1 MHHDRDNDICFELLG
16 DVVAKMLVQFPL
28 NGSEMP
34 ANDNFEKRPDAVK
47 RSGQSGRAREK
58 KLRSSKPKK
67 PRI

>member
-34 ANDNFEKRPDAVK
+34 ANENFQKRPDAVK
-47 RSGQSGRAREK
+47 RSGQSGRTKTK
-58 KLRSSKPKK
+58 KRHASKRPKA
-67 PRI
+67 

>member
-16 DVVAKMLVQFPL
+16 DVVAKMFVQFPL

-47 RSGQSGRAREK
+47 RSGQSGRTK
-58 KLRSSKPKK
+58 KKKRPVSKPPKE
-67 PRI
+67 